1 MSVHPQVQ
9 SHREDLENGI
19 SESIASWDE
28 DTVHDIVTEVLR
40 EAFSANH
47 TYDGSHFEHAEFE
60 DEALAK
66 IKSIIQDIQ
75 DQKIEYRASLKARAF
90 MNEMFNHEDPTWER
104 IMGRHVNK
112 IA

>member
-1 MSVHPQVQ
+1 MSLNWRSENQ
-9 SHREDLENGI
+9 RESLAKGI

-28 DTVHDIVTEVLR
+28 DPVHDIVTAVLR

-104 IMGRHVNK
+104 ITGRHVNE